1 MTDTGPDAAPADT
14 GTTVHA
20 ADELDPQVQP
30 ALDEA
35 ARLGL
40 PEWSALS
47 VESARR
53 LEDELF
59 GPTDPPA
66 VERVSDIAIAGAD
79 GDLPLRVYH
88 PDPGETLPT
97 LCFFHGGLWTLGTLD
112 SIDEVC
118 RHLAR
123 RSRRVVV
130 SVDYRL
136 APEHPFPAGLEDC
149 VAAVEWVRENGAAL
163 GADPS
168 QMAVGGT
175 SAGGNLAT
183 ATCLYGREFGGPSV
197 EGQLL
202 LYPML
207 DSGVDTPSL
216 DEHADGPFL
225 TRRDVEWAYDTYLRS
240 PVDRY
245 NPFVSPLR
253 ADSLSGLPPAL
264 VVTAGFDP
272 LRDEGAAYATA
283 LADAGVPVKHDH
295 EPAMPH
301 GFLSLAAD
309 VDAAAEALDRVVAAL
324 QDGFVPDA
332 DE

>member
-1 MTDTGPDAAPADT
+1 MTDTGPDTPPDTTIAA
-14 GTTVHA
+14 HA

-30 ALDEA
+30 VLDEA

-53 LEDELF
+53 LEDKLF
-59 GPTDPPA
+59 GPTDPPG
-66 VERVSDIAIAGAD
+66 VERVSDIAIDGPG

-88 PDPGETLPT
+88 PDPEETLPV
-97 LCFFHGGLWTLGTLD
+97 LCFFHGGLWALGTLD

-118 RHLAR
+118 RRLAR

-136 APEHPFPAGLEDC
+136 APDHPFPAGLEDC
-149 VAAVEWVRENGAAL
+149 VAAVVWVRENGAAL
-163 GADPS
+163 GADPARI
-168 QMAVGGT
+168 AVGGT
-175 SAGGNLAT
+175 SSGGNLAA
-183 ATCLYGREFGGPSV
+183 ATCLYTRAFGGPSV

-202 LYPML
+202 CYPML

-216 DEHADGPFL
+216 DERADGPFL

-240 PVDRY
+240 PVDRH
-245 NPFVSPLR
+245 NPFVSPFR
-253 ADSLSGLPPAL
+253 ADSLSGLPPAV

-272 LRDEGAAYATA
+272 LRDEGAAYARA
-283 LADAGVPVKHDH
+283 LADAGVPVQHDH
-295 EPAMPH
+295 DPAMPH

-309 VDAAAEALDRVVAAL
+309 VDAADEALDRVAGAL
-324 QDGFVPDA
+324 QNGFAPDS

>member
-1 MTDTGPDAAPADT
+1 MTDTSA
-14 GTTVHA
+14 HA
-20 ADELDPQVQP
+20 ADELDPQARAIV
-30 ALDEA
+30 DEA

-59 GPTDPPA
+59 GPTTRVE
-66 VERVSDIAIAGAD
+66 VERVSDVAIDGPG

-88 PDPGETLPT
+88 PEPGEELPA
-97 LCFFHGGLWTLGTLD
+97 LCFFHGGLWALGTLD

-118 RHLAR
+118 RRLAR
-123 RSRRVVV
+123 RGRRVVV

-149 VAAVEWVRENGAAL
+149 VAAVEWVTAHGRAL
-163 GADPS
+163 GADPARL
-168 QMAVGGT
+168 AVGGT
-175 SAGGNLAT
+175 SAGGNLAA
-183 ATCLYGREFGGPSV
+183 ATCLYTRAFGGPAI

-207 DSGVDTPSL
+207 DSGLDTSSL
-216 DEHADGPFL
+216 DERVDGPLL
-225 TRRDVEWAYDTYLRS
+225 TRRDVAWAYETYLRS
-240 PVDRY
+240 PVDRHS
-245 NPFVSPLR
+245 PFVSPLR
-253 ADSLSGLPPAL
+253 AGSLADLPPAL
-264 VVTAGFDP
+264 VATAGFDP
-272 LRDEGAAYATA
+272 LRDEGVAYATA
-283 LADAGVPVKHDH
+283 LSDAGVPTRHDH

-309 VDAAAEALDRVVAAL
+309 VDDADDALDRIAETLRV
-324 QDGFVPDA
+324 GFDF
-332 DE
+332 

>member
-1 MTDTGPDAAPADT
+1 MTDTSA
-14 GTTVHA
+14 HA
-20 ADELDPQVQP
+20 ADELDPQARAIV
-30 ALDEA
+30 DEA

-53 LEDELF
+53 LEDDLF
-59 GPTDPPA
+59 GPADPPA
-66 VERVSDIAIAGAD
+66 VARVSDIAIDGPG

-88 PDPGETLPT
+88 PNPGEELPA

-118 RHLAR
+118 RRLAR
-123 RSRRVVV
+123 RARRVVV

-149 VAAVEWVRENGAAL
+149 VAAVEWVAAHGAAL
-163 GADPS
+163 GADPTRL
-168 QMAVGGT
+168 AVGGT
-175 SAGGNLAT
+175 SAGGNLAA
-183 ATCLYGREFGGPSV
+183 ATCLFVREFDGPEI

-207 DSGVDTPSL
+207 DSGLDASSL
-216 DEHADGPFL
+216 DERADGPLL
-225 TRRDVEWAYDTYLRS
+225 TRRDVAWAYETYLRS
-240 PVDRY
+240 PVDRH
-245 NPFVSPLR
+245 NPFVSPVR
-253 ADSLSGLPPAL
+253 ADSLDGLPPAL

-283 LADAGVPVKHDH
+283 LSDAGVPTRHDH

-309 VDAAAEALDRVVAAL
+309 VDVADGALDRVAETLRA
-324 QDGFVPDA
+324 GF
-332 DE
+332 EC